1 MSCSYQN
8 ELNGRIRILVRG
20 FGRADL
26 GGQDPEDLEEKSH
39 FFDHLV
45 GVEEVQ
51 VVVVVKLVA
60 RNEQM
65 SFRGR

>member
-1 MSCSYQN
+1 M
-8 ELNGRIRILVRG
+8 RG

-26 GGQDPEDLEEKSH
+26 EGQDPEDLEEKSH